1 MYYAKFLT
9 HLRFARSRRQSSAGR
24 MDRSK
29 LVRGAVWRRGGRDVG
44 LCARRLLPHTDLAAY
59 RISGCNGRLCVVWLL
74 AALWARRSSG
84 ISGSC
89 PPATPRPS
97 GGRLLMPTA
106 YSCEPSVDPSVVARV
121 LQFGDIPTANPT
133 ANSPQATTTASAPA
147 AHAKQPRPSPLHSPR

>member
-74 AALWARRSSG
+74 AALWARPFFGHFG
-84 ISGSC
+84 ILS
-89 PPATPRPS
+89 ARHPS
-97 GGRLLMPTA
+97 AFRW
-106 YSCEPSVDPSVVARV
+106 S
-121 LQFGDIPTANPT
+121 
-133 ANSPQATTTASAPA
+133 TT
-147 AHAKQPRPSPLHSPR
+147 HADSLFLRAFR